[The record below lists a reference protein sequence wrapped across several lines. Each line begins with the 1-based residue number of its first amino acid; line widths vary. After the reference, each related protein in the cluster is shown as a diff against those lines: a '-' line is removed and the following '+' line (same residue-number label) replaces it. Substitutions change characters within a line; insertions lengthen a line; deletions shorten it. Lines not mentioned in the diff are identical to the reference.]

1 MNHRA
6 GSIAFG
12 LAIGLLV
19 AVLSYQWLTDPTNR
33 VARSKEVSVVE
44 LSRGILNDTLGI
56 QDLQIVDALAPQRKV
71 GKVYVYP
78 LENGWDISG
87 YYRRDDDDRWHP
99 FLMAL
104 DSELSLRSL
113 RVQDSNDF
121 LAQRAA
127 TDPLLEVRQ

>member
-6 GSIAFG
+6 GSIVFG
-12 LAIGLLV
+12 IAIGLLV
-19 AVLSYQWLTDPTNR
+19 AVLSYQWLIDPTNR
-33 VARSKEVSVVE
+33 AARNEEVNVVQ
-44 LSRGILNDTLGI
+44 LSRGLLNDTLGI
-56 QDLQIVDALAPQRKV
+56 HDLQIVDALAPQRRV

-78 LENGWDISG
+78 LENGWDVSG

-104 DSELSLRSL
+104 DTGLSLRSL
-113 RVQDSNDF
+113 KVQDSDNS

-127 TDPLLEVRQ
+127 TDPLLEVQQ

>member
-6 GSIAFG
+6 GSIVFG

-33 VARSKEVSVVE
+33 AERDEEVNVVE
-44 LSRGILNDTLGI
+44 LSRGILSDALGI

-113 RVQDSNDF
+113 RVQDSNEF

-127 TDPLLEVRQ
+127 TDPLLEVQQ

>member
-1 MNHRA
+1 M
-6 GSIAFG
+6 
-12 LAIGLLV
+12 
-19 AVLSYQWLTDPTNR
+19 
-33 VARSKEVSVVE
+33 SVVE
-44 LSRGILNDTLGI
+44 LSRGILNDTLGFH
-56 QDLQIVDALAPQRKV
+56 DLQIVDALAPQRKV

-78 LENGWDISG
+78 LESGWDISG

-113 RVQDSNDF
+113 KVQDSDSS

-127 TDPLLEVRQ
+127 TDPLLEVQ

>member
-6 GSIAFG
+6 GSIVFG

-19 AVLSYQWLTDPTNR
+19 AVLSYQWLTDPSNR
-33 VARSKEVSVVE
+33 MERNKEVSVVE

-56 QDLQIVDALAPQRKV
+56 HDLQIVDALAPQRRV

-78 LENGWDISG
+78 LENGWDVSG

-104 DSELSLRSL
+104 DTDLSLRSL
-113 RVQDSNDF
+113 KVQDSDNS

-127 TDPLLEVRQ
+127 TDPLLEVQQ

>member
-6 GSIAFG
+6 GSIVFG
-12 LAIGLLV
+12 LAIGLFV
-19 AVLSYQWLTDPTNR
+19 AVLSYQWLTDPSNR
-33 VARSKEVSVVE
+33 AERNKEVSVVE
-44 LSRGILNDTLGI
+44 LSRGILNDTLGLH
-56 QDLQIVDALAPQRKV
+56 DLQIVDALAPQRKV

-87 YYRRDDDDRWHP
+87 FYRRDDDDRWHP

-113 RVQDSNDF
+113 RVQDSNNL

-127 TDPLLEVRQ
+127 TDRLLEVQQ

>member
-19 AVLSYQWLTDPTNR
+19 AVLSYQWLTDPSNR
-33 VARSKEVSVVE
+33 VARNKEVSVVE

-56 QDLQIVDALAPQRKV
+56 RDLQIVDALAPQRKV

-78 LENGWDISG
+78 LESGWEISG

-113 RVQDSNDF
+113 KVRDSDSS

-127 TDPLLEVRQ
+127 TDPLLEVQ

>member
-6 GSIAFG
+6 GSIVFG

-19 AVLSYQWLTDPTNR
+19 AVLSYQWLTDPSNR
-33 VARSKEVSVVE
+33 VARNKEVSVVE

-99 FLMAL
+99 FLMTL

-113 RVQDSNDF
+113 KVQDSDKS

-127 TDPLLEVRQ
+127 TDPLLEVQQ

>member
-6 GSIAFG
+6 GSVVFG

-19 AVLSYQWLTDPTNR
+19 AVLSYQWLTDPSHR
-33 VARSKEVSVVE
+33 VERNKEVSVVE
-44 LSRGILNDTLGI
+44 LSRGILKYTLGI
-56 QDLQIVDALAPQRKV
+56 HDLQIVDALAPQRKV
-71 GKVYVYP
+71 GKVHVYP
-78 LENGWDISG
+78 LESGWEISG
-87 YYRRDDDDRWHP
+87 YYRRDGDDRWHP

-113 RVQDSNDF
+113 KVQDFDNG

-127 TDPLLEVRQ
+127 TDPLLEVQ

>member
-1 MNHRA
+1 MNHRV
-6 GSIAFG
+6 GSIVFG

-33 VARSKEVSVVE
+33 VARNKEVSVVE

-56 QDLQIVDALAPQRKV
+56 HDLQIVDALAPQRKV

-127 TDPLLEVRQ
+127 TDPLLEVQQ

>member
-6 GSIAFG
+6 GSIIFG
-12 LAIGLLV
+12 IAIGLLI

-33 VARSKEVSVVE
+33 AARIEEVNVVE

-56 QDLQIVDALAPQRKV
+56 HELQIVDALAPQRKV

-78 LENGWDISG
+78 LENGWDVSG

-104 DSELSLRSL
+104 DTELSLRSL
-113 RVQDSNDF
+113 RVQDSDNG

-127 TDPLLEVRQ
+127 NDPLLEVQQ

>member
-6 GSIAFG
+6 GSIVFG
-12 LAIGLLV
+12 IAAGLLV

-33 VARSKEVSVVE
+33 AERAEEVNVVE

-56 QDLQIVDALAPQRKV
+56 QELQIVDALAPQRKV

-78 LENGWDISG
+78 LENGWDVSG
-87 YYRRDDDDRWHP
+87 YYRRDDADRWHP
-99 FLMAL
+99 FLMVL
-104 DSELSLRSL
+104 DTELSLRSL
-113 RVQDSNDF
+113 RVRDSDNS

>member
-6 GSIAFG
+6 GSIVFG
-12 LAIGLLV
+12 IAAGLLV

-33 VARSKEVSVVE
+33 AERDEEVNVVE
-44 LSRGILNDTLGI
+44 LSRGILSDALGI

-113 RVQDSNDF
+113 RVQDSNEF

-127 TDPLLEVRQ
+127 TDPLLEVQQ

>member
-6 GSIAFG
+6 GSIVFG

-19 AVLSYQWLTDPTNR
+19 AALSYQWLTDPSNR
-33 VARSKEVSVVE
+33 AERNREVSVVE
-44 LSRGILNDTLGI
+44 LSRGILNDTLGFH
-56 QDLQIVDALAPQRKV
+56 DLQIVDALAPQRKV

-78 LENGWDISG
+78 LESGWDISG

-113 RVQDSNDF
+113 KVQDSDSS

-127 TDPLLEVRQ
+127 TDPLLEVQ

>member
-6 GSIAFG
+6 GSVVFG

-19 AVLSYQWLTDPTNR
+19 AVLSYQWLTDPSNR
-33 VARSKEVSVVE
+33 VARNKEVSVVE
-44 LSRGILNDTLGI
+44 LSRGILNDALGI
-56 QDLQIVDALAPQRKV
+56 HDLQIVDALAPQRKV

-99 FLMAL
+99 FLMTL

-113 RVQDSNDF
+113 KVQDSDKS

-127 TDPLLEVRQ
+127 TDPLLEVQQ

>member
-6 GSIAFG
+6 GSVVFG

-19 AVLSYQWLTDPTNR
+19 AVLSYQWLTDPSNR
-33 VARSKEVSVVE
+33 VARNKEVSVVE
-44 LSRGILNDTLGI
+44 LSRGILNDALGI
-56 QDLQIVDALAPQRKV
+56 HDLQIVDALAPQRKV

-113 RVQDSNDF
+113 RVQDSSDF

-127 TDPLLEVRQ
+127 TDPLLEVQQ

>member
-6 GSIAFG
+6 GSVVFG
-12 LAIGLLV
+12 VAIGLLV
-19 AVLSYQWLTDPTNR
+19 AVLSYQWLTDSSRR
-33 VARSKEVSVVE
+33 VDRSKEVIVVE
-44 LSRGILNDTLGI
+44 LSRGILKDALGI
-56 QDLQIVDALAPQRKV
+56 HDLQIVDALAPQRKV

-78 LENGWDISG
+78 RENGWDISG

-104 DSELSLRSL
+104 NAELSLSSL
-113 RVQDSNDF
+113 KVRDSDNN

-127 TDPLLEVRQ
+127 TDPLFEVQQ